1 MTQFNLTKTVSF
13 IEQNAIIQNKIFN
26 ESMQKLGQINRRMG
40 KNFERKDTI
49 NRLSTKMIRS
59 SSSKFRSC
67 GLKRIKNTNDISSTS
82 NM

>member
-13 IEQNAIIQNKIFN
+13 IEQNAIIQNKYFN
-26 ESMQKLGQINRRMG
+26 ESMQKLGQINRRME
-40 KNFERKDTI
+40 KNFGSKDTI
-49 NRLSTKMIRS
+49 NRLSTKMIRI

-67 GLKRIKNTNDISSTS
+67 GLKRITKTIDISSTG